1 MITINRMK
9 ELKNLLFSAV
19 LADILDE
26 LGIRNSALD
35 DRIRPLSPN
44 MKIMGRAFTILA
56 VDVYEQPKDPY
67 KLELAAVD
75 NLKKG
80 DVVVAKINGSISS
93 HCGFWGEIL
102 STAALSHGCLGVVID
117 GHTRDAQRI
126 IKMNFPIFVRGFSPY
141 DSKGRTDIVAYQ
153 IPIKS
158 GNTLINP
165 GDIIFADMDGIVC
178 IPKKLEDVVIKK
190 ALNKLKYE
198 NIVKQELLRGASA
211 QEVFDKYHIL

>member
-1 MITINRMK
+1 MITINRME
-9 ELKNLLFSAV
+9 ELRNLLFSAV

-26 LGIRNSALD
+26 LGIRNSALE

-44 MKIMGRAFTILA
+44 MKVMGRAFTILA
-56 VDVYEQPKDPY
+56 VEVCEQPKDPY

-93 HCGFWGEIL
+93 PCGFWGELL
-102 STAALSHGCLGVVID
+102 STAALGHGCLGAVID
-117 GHTRDAQRI
+117 GHTRDAQKI
-126 IKMNFPIFVRGFSPY
+126 IKMNFPIFIRGFSPY
-141 DSKGRTDIVAYQ
+141 DSKGRIDVIAYQ

-158 GNTLINP
+158 GDAIINP
-165 GDIIFADMDGIVC
+165 GDIIFADLDGIVC
-178 IPKKLEDVVIKK
+178 IPQKLEDVVVEK
-190 ALNKLKYE
+190 ALKKINYE
-198 NIVKQELLRGASA
+198 NIVRQELLRGMSA

>member
-1 MITINRMK
+1 MITINRIK
-9 ELKNLLFSAV
+9 ELKNILFSAV

-26 LGIRNSALD
+26 LGIRNSALE

-56 VDVYEQPKDPY
+56 ADVYEQPQDPY

-80 DVVVAKINGSISS
+80 DVVVVKINGSISS
-93 HCGFWGEIL
+93 PCGFWGELL
-102 STAALSHGCLGVVID
+102 STAALSHGCLGAVID

-126 IKMNFPIFVRGFSPY
+126 IEMNFPIFVRGFSPY
-141 DSKGRTDIVAYQ
+141 DSKGRTDVVAYQ

-165 GDIIFADMDGIVC
+165 GDIIFADLDGIVC
-178 IPKKLEDVVIKK
+178 IPKKLEDVVIEK

-198 NIVKQELLRGASA
+198 DIVKQELLKGASA